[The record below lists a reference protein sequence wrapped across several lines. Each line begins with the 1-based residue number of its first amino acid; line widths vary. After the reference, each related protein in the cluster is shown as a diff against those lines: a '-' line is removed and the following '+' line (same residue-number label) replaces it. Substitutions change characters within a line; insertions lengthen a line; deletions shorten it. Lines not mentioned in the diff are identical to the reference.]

1 MFKVWKVL
9 KIMAKRFVD
18 TEIWSKVW
26 FQDLPLK
33 EKILVKY
40 IFENCD
46 ISGVWNANYRLAS
59 FLIGE
64 EVTEEDIKSIN
75 DKKGQFEILENGDVF
90 ITDFIPF
97 QYGILSSKCR
107 PHIPIIEKIK
117 KHNLLDRVFVRVSDR
132 VLNTLEEQEQEKEQY
147 KEKEKEINVV
157 IGKKFVVP
165 QVEEIKKYCEERKNN
180 VDAERFFDYYESKGW
195 MIGKNK
201 MKDWKAAVR
210 TWEKSQF
217 KSETEVNNDIYTLG

>member
-1 MFKVWKVL
+1 
-9 KIMAKRFVD
+9 MAKRFVD

-33 EKILVKY
+33 EKVLVKY

-59 FLIGE
+59 FLIGA
-64 EVTEEDIKSIN
+64 EVSEDDIN
-75 DKKGQFEILENGDVF
+75 EINKKKHQFEILENGDVF

-117 KHNLLDRVFVRVSDR
+117 KHKLLDRVFVRVSDR
-132 VLNTLEEQEQEKEQY
+132 VSDTLEEQEQEQEKEQY
-147 KEKEKEINVV
+147 KEKEKEHV
-157 IGKKFVVP
+157 IVGKKFIIP
-165 QVEEIKKYCEERKNN
+165 TPEEIKKYCEDRKNN

-217 KSETEVNNDIYTLG
+217 NNSETEVKNDIYTLG